1 MMTATHVQVKQVIQV
16 KTLVTSSFK
25 SQATKDLKEELDLI
39 ESQMIQIEAQSNEA
53 HKQLEQLAKTGQS
66 VLAQMEQLN
75 QEVIARKQQLLGLK
89 MEVTSQLSA
98 IEKAQEGSYLTTGN
112 LEGIVTLAVGDH
124 LYDKVRNTEILVK
137 DGIITSILG

>member
-1 MMTATHVQVKQVIQV
+1 MMHASPLQVKQVIQV
-16 KTLVTSSFK
+16 KTLVTAQFK
-25 SQATKDLKEELDLI
+25 AQATKDLKEELDLI
-39 ESQMIQIEAQSNEA
+39 ESQMIQIDAQSNEA

-66 VLAQMEQLN
+66 VLPQMEQLN

-112 LEGIVTLAVGDH
+112 LEGIVSLSVGDH
-124 LYDKVRNTEILVK
+124 LYDKVRNAEILVK